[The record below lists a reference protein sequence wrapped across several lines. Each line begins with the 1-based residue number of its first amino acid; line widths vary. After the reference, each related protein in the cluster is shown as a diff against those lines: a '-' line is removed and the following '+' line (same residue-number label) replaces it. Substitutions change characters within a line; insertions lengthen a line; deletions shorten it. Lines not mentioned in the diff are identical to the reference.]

1 MRQTKGTPPPF
12 ADRGGGPPGREHA
25 SNGRHTHAGADA
37 GTVSLSVF
45 VILMLQVF

>member
-1 MRQTKGTPPPF
+1 MRQTKGTPPPLRTGV
-12 ADRGGGPPGREHA
+12 AVPLGREHA
-25 SNGRHTHAGADA
+25 ANGRHTHAGADA